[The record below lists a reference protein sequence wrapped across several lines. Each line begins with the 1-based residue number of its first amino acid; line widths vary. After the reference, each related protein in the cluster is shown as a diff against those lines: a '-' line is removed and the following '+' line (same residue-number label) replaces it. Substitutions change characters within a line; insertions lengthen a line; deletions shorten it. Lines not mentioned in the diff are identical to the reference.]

1 MKKQVEEKRMEEVE
15 NNILTEEYKKSEM
28 EAKDSYDWNRLMA
41 AGECFVPFE
50 WEEEK
55 ETILVHYN
63 LEGMYPFTQIREED
77 ELTIY
82 RLLIQ
87 LADVEEKYNKL
98 SFSLEPENI
107 FYNENER
114 IFIKKRDY
122 HQEMDPFVNCY
133 KAFVACSLTD
143 QYQYQDFLEGGDNLL
158 KKDVKIKKLYDLDTT
173 SEVKQYLTEE
183 KEKLLDYRKKALCY
197 VKKNTYRR
205 IKFLCVLLLLA
216 TVGLGIYGGYQYFYE
231 IPYLEKVRDAGNA
244 YIENDD
250 LKLIEALKDLEVENI
265 ELEQKYILARA
276 YVQSESL
283 TTEQKENI
291 LSKLT
296 LSSNQK
302 EMDYWIC
309 LGRKQIA
316 QAENLAMQLSD
327 DELLLYAYMKEKEQ
341 VEDDITIDGSEKQ
354 NRLNDLQSQ
363 IEKLAQQ
370 YEDKE

>member
-1 MKKQVEEKRMEEVE
+1 MFR
-15 NNILTEEYKKSEM
+15 
-28 EAKDSYDWNRLMA
+28 
-41 AGECFVPFE
+41 
-50 WEEEK
+50 
-55 ETILVHYN
+55 
-63 LEGMYPFTQIREED
+63 
-77 ELTIY
+77 
-82 RLLIQ
+82 
-87 LADVEEKYNKL
+87 
-98 SFSLEPENI
+98 
-107 FYNENER
+107 
-114 IFIKKRDY
+114 
-122 HQEMDPFVNCY
+122 PFVNCY

-309 LGRKQIA
+309 LGRKQID